1 MKLFM
6 ESIITVHVKNGIMFK
21 VYTCDKVI
29 HGGEKSVV
37 SMILVTLV
45 KKTTG
50 SM

>member
-29 HGGEKSVV
+29 NGGEKSVV

>member
-6 ESIITVHVKNGIMFK
+6 ESIITVRAKNGIVFK
-21 VYTCDKVI
+21 VSTCDKVI

-37 SMILVTLV
+37 SMILV